1 MARFPSKIPATIYV
15 RNIATA
21 LTAAGT
27 TQATA
32 LLLGAELNALG
43 TVASSSGVRLPV
55 GVPGMRMIVFNGG
68 ANTLKVYPASG
79 GTLNG
84 AAADAEISIATL
96 VNLVC
101 YCYLSNKWACTIS

>member
-1 MARFPSKIPATIYV
+1 MARFPSKIPPPIYV
-15 RNIATA
+15 RNIDTA
-21 LTAAGT
+21 IVAAGT
-27 TQATA
+27 VTGDATP
-32 LLLGAELNALG
+32 LGAELNHVG
-43 TVASSSGVRLPV
+43 TTASSTGVRLPV
-55 GVPGMRMIVFNGG
+55 GVPGMRVIVFNGG